1 MQMMQIKETFQKL
14 SDSDESASAQSKKRL
29 LNFRLMVVLVV
40 SALVIGIAMMLLLSM
55 IFQQR
60 VETEY
65 TNKAVLL
72 SKIAASLVDGDSVD
86 RYVSTLEKDDEY
98 DRILGHLMV
107 QQQESEVAYIY
118 ISQINGRE
126 EIIVFDAEDTEEVDL
141 GFIIPLDDLQFDDIL
156 QALADGQRVEPFVVD
171 TEWGR
176 LFTSA
181 EPVFRTDGS
190 VAAYANVAIAI
201 DEILRERTYVYIIL
215 GAIILLFSL
224 AFAAVGF
231 YTVRRIVLAEVKQ
244 LEAVKL
250 ANKAKTQFLANMS
263 HEIRTPMNAILGI
276 TEIELQKE
284 SHPQDTME
292 AFTTMYESGNLLLNI
307 INDILDLSKI
317 EAGKLELNPTK
328 YDIPSLINDV
338 VQINRMRY
346 ESKPIEFALEIDP
359 KTPLNMFGDELRI
372 KQILSNII
380 SNAYKYTNKGTV
392 RLSVSF
398 EKTEAVPN
406 LGETNGIAGSD
417 VIMVFT
423 ITDTGQGMTDQQV
436 AKLFEEYTRFNMA
449 ANRSTVG
456 TGLGMNITKR
466 LVDMMNGTIEVESE
480 LDKGSTFTVRIPQ
493 RRINGLVCGKGLA
506 ERLQDFS
513 FKSTSINKKTRMLRE
528 YMPYGSV
535 LVVDDVQ
542 SNVYVAKGMLLPYG
556 LQIDTAVSGME
567 AIEKVKSGRVY
578 DVIFMDH
585 MMPEMDGIEAVEIIR
600 SMGYTHSIVALTA
613 NALVG
618 HAEMFLQ
625 NGFDAFVSKPIDS
638 RELNSVLNEL
648 IRDKQPPEVVEEV
661 RRKQRGDRMSSA
673 TAASYSAG
681 ENSELYKI
689 FRLDAQ
695 NAIEII
701 EEICEKPGTP
711 GDTDIYNYE
720 IAVHGIKSAL
730 AGIGKTELSDK
741 AYRLERLAA
750 EKNTETL
757 LSQTPEFLEELRGLL

>member
-1 MQMMQIKETFQKL
+1 
-14 SDSDESASAQSKKRL
+14 
-29 LNFRLMVVLVV
+29 
-40 SALVIGIAMMLLLSM
+40 
-55 IFQQR
+55 
-60 VETEY
+60 
-65 TNKAVLL
+65 
-72 SKIAASLVDGDSVD
+72 
-86 RYVSTLEKDDEY
+86 
-98 DRILGHLMV
+98 
-107 QQQESEVAYIY
+107 
-118 ISQINGRE
+118 
-126 EIIVFDAEDTEEVDL
+126 
-141 GFIIPLDDLQFDDIL
+141 
-156 QALADGQRVEPFVVD
+156 
-171 TEWGR
+171 
-176 LFTSA
+176 
-181 EPVFRTDGS
+181 
-190 VAAYANVAIAI
+190 
-201 DEILRERTYVYIIL
+201 
-215 GAIILLFSL
+215 
-224 AFAAVGF
+224 
-231 YTVRRIVLAEVKQ
+231 
-244 LEAVKL
+244 
-250 ANKAKTQFLANMS
+250 
-263 HEIRTPMNAILGI
+263 
-276 TEIELQKE
+276 
-284 SHPQDTME
+284 
-292 AFTTMYESGNLLLNI
+292 
-307 INDILDLSKI
+307 
-317 EAGKLELNPTK
+317 
-328 YDIPSLINDV
+328 
-338 VQINRMRY
+338 
-346 ESKPIEFALEIDP
+346 
-359 KTPLNMFGDELRI
+359 
-372 KQILSNII
+372 
-380 SNAYKYTNKGTV
+380 
-392 RLSVSF
+392 
-398 EKTEAVPN
+398 
-406 LGETNGIAGSD
+406 
-417 VIMVFT
+417 
-423 ITDTGQGMTDQQV
+423 
-436 AKLFEEYTRFNMA
+436 
-449 ANRSTVG
+449 
-456 TGLGMNITKR
+456 
-466 LVDMMNGTIEVESE
+466 
-480 LDKGSTFTVRIPQ
+480 
-493 RRINGLVCGKGLA
+493 
-506 ERLQDFS
+506 
-513 FKSTSINKKTRMLRE
+513 MLRE

>member
-1 MQMMQIKETFQKL
+1 MMQIKETFQKL